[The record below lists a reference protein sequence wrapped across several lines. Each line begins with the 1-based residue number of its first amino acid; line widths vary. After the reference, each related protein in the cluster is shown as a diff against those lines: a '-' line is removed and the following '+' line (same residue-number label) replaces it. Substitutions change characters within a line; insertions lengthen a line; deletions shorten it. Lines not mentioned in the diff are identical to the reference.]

1 MFWFWYFLQHDHAEP
16 EPRRFLARLFAV
28 GILAAG
34 VSIIV
39 ELFLSDYFTSVG
51 IGGFDG
57 TVENGTPQELFIA
70 GLVEEIVKFLF
81 LFYFVYFSRN
91 FTQIRDGVIYGI
103 SLALGFVFFEN
114 TLYFFDIFLSDDA
127 TSAAFSIATVR
138 AIGPLILHIVAT
150 GIVGLAIGR
159 KKFSVLHKKS
169 VVFWWLLFAMLL
181 HGIFNVLILSAS
193 LWGMFFALVLIFG
206 AFFFLIKKLAAKE
219 VRMVWKL
226 TKEK

>member
-1 MFWFWYFLQHDHAEP
+1 M
-16 EPRRFLARLFAV
+16 
-28 GILAAG
+28 
-34 VSIIV
+34 
-39 ELFLSDYFTSVG
+39 
-51 IGGFDG
+51 
-57 TVENGTPQELFIA
+57 
-70 GLVEEIVKFLF
+70 
-81 LFYFVYFSRN
+81 
-91 FTQIRDGVIYGI
+91 
-103 SLALGFVFFEN
+103 
-114 TLYFFDIFLSDDA
+114 
-127 TSAAFSIATVR
+127 
-138 AIGPLILHIVAT
+138 AT